1 MAATGTVAAVTV
13 IAAVMTE
20 RRRSV
25 RLLAQGAGLLVAL
38 SALAC
43 CSSSEGAPRAETA
56 AELGS
61 TVIDTAPTAV
71 TVEPSSTVTVS
82 VAPTPAP
89 TPTLAPAPSPAPAPI
104 PIVDGS
110 AILYQALHA
119 LAAGYH
125 FTTTVT
131 VDGVVRLVADGD
143 RVADGTRLNL
153 TGDGGTISYV
163 ITPAGSWVLPEDG
176 EWEAV
181 EAPPATVDPIAALW
195 SLSAVTIDALEGPV
209 TRMTA
214 TVPGAALGIADGA
227 EAAVQLVLDGSMLRE
242 ITYLTAVDARP
253 ASVQAVISPLTDATP
268 VIAPS

>member
-1 MAATGTVAAVTV
+1 MAGTETVAAVTA

-20 RRRSV
+20 RRLSV

-43 CSSSEGAPRAETA
+43 CSSEGAPRDETA

-61 TVIDTAPTAV
+61 TVIDTAPSAV
-71 TVEPSSTVTVS
+71 TVEPSSTVTITVAP
-82 VAPTPAP
+82 APTPAP
-89 TPTLAPAPSPAPAPI
+89 TPAPAQA
-104 PIVDGS
+104 VDGG
-110 AILYQALHA
+110 ALLQQALDA

-181 EAPPATVDPIAALW
+181 EASPATVDPIAALQ
-195 SLSAVTIDALEGPV
+195 SPSAITVDALEGTV

-214 TVPGAALGIADGA
+214 TVPGAALGIAGGA
-227 EAAVQLVLDGSMLRE
+227 EAAVQLLLDGSMLRD
-242 ITYLTAVDARP
+242 ITYLTSVDSRP

-268 VIAPS
+268 VIAPV